1 MARTR
6 LEHIQDTVRTCLMKI
21 YKNKNKRLKI
31 KSPKQCVFASFSL
44 LNYVVRLSHIATK
57 LAESKILKTT
67 ELIKIHTNRMEKIST
82 SGVTFTLN
90 YSSSA
95 FPSTASFFSSWILI
109 TLQIEKS
116 NCFLFIMLSTHTP
129 SPCLEILN
137 YT

>member
-1 MARTR
+1 
-6 LEHIQDTVRTCLMKI
+6 
-21 YKNKNKRLKI
+21 
-31 KSPKQCVFASFSL
+31 
-44 LNYVVRLSHIATK
+44 
-57 LAESKILKTT
+57 
-67 ELIKIHTNRMEKIST
+67 MEKIST

-90 YSSSA
+90 YYSSA

-137 YT
+137 YI